1 MRAAKAAAVN
11 AAAIDPPAHRDSIV
25 ALSSGPGRA
34 AVAVVRVSG
43 PRSGRALAVLSGGL
57 PEARVATLRELRD
70 PRSGALLDRALVLWF
85 PGPRS
90 FSGED
95 LAEFHL
101 HGGRAVVA
109 GVLEALCWI
118 DGLRLAEPGEF
129 TRRAFGAGRLD
140 LAEVEGLADL
150 INAETAAQR
159 RQALAQLDGGL
170 SARATAWRDR
180 ASGAL
185 ARLEALIDF
194 APELGADEAVPGE
207 IEGSARR
214 TIRDLAAEIAGL
226 LDDGGRGERLRDGLQ
241 VAIVGPPNAGKS
253 SLLNYLAGRDAAIVA
268 DHPGTTRDVVEV
280 RLDLAGW
287 PVTVADTAGLRAPE
301 PRNGR
306 SGGAG
311 PAAAV
316 EEEGIRRSRLRAAG
330 ADLVCALFDLGDWP
344 GFGTETA
351 ALLRPGDLVLF
362 NKLDRAGDAWSME
375 ELPRRAGEVAGP
387 LATAIRGQRAHLVS
401 VKTGA
406 GLDRAVRALEQRAM
420 TALAGGAGGGDALIT
435 RARHRRALADA
446 VAAFGDAGKEPE
458 IELAAE
464 ALRAG
469 VRALGRVTG
478 QVDVEDLL
486 DRVFGE
492 FCIGK

>member
-1 MRAAKAAAVN
+1 MN
-11 AAAIDPPAHRDSIV
+11 AAATDPAAPRHGIV

-43 PRSGRALAVLSGGL
+43 PRSGHALEVLSGGL

-70 PRSGALLDRALVLWF
+70 PRSGAVLDRALVLWF

-90 FSGED
+90 FTGED

-109 GVLEALCWI
+109 GVLEALCRI
-118 DGLRLAEPGEF
+118 DGLRPAEPGEF

-150 INAETAAQR
+150 LNAETAAQR

-194 APELGADEAVPGE
+194 ADEEVPGE
-207 IEGSARR
+207 IVDLARR
-214 TIRDLAAEIAGL
+214 AIGDVAAEIAGL

-253 SLLNYLAGRDAAIVA
+253 SFLNYLAGRDAAIVA
-268 DHPGTTRDVVEV
+268 ACPGTTRDVVEV

-287 PVTVADTAGLRAPE
+287 PVTVADTAGLCIPE
-301 PRNGR
+301 ERNLWSR
-306 SGGAG
+306 GANSET
-311 PAAAV
+311 AV
-316 EEEGIRRSRLRAAG
+316 EAEGIRRSRLRASG
-330 ADLVCALFDLGDWP
+330 ADLVCAVFDLGDWP
-344 GFGTETA
+344 DFGTETA

-362 NKLDRAGDAWSME
+362 NKLDRTGDAWSMA
-375 ELPRRAGEVAGP
+375 ELARRAGEVAGP
-387 LATAIRGQRAHLVS
+387 LGAAIRDDRARLVS
-401 VKTGA
+401 VTTGA
-406 GLDRAVRALEQRAM
+406 GLDRAARVLERRATA
-420 TALAGGAGGGDALIT
+420 ALAGGAGDAPIT

-446 VAAFGDAGKEPE
+446 VAAFEDAGAERE

-469 VRALGRVTG
+469 VRALGRITG
-478 QVDVEDLL
+478 HVDVEDLL